1 MEREKEMWGGCEVLW
16 FLWGVR
22 WGHWAL
28 LCHDVNFSLF
38 FWGGGPGRRLIG
50 GWVGISFLFL
60 SIAYSTYPKSG
71 TEEVC
76 LLSAT
81 LRGQASLSTDP
92 EHYFGAVMA

>member
-28 LCHDVNFSLF
+28 LGHDVLSFLF
-38 FWGGGPGRRLIG
+38 FFGGLEGRRLIG
-50 GWVGISFLFL
+50 GGGISFLFL

-92 EHYFGAVMA
+92 ERYCRAVKA